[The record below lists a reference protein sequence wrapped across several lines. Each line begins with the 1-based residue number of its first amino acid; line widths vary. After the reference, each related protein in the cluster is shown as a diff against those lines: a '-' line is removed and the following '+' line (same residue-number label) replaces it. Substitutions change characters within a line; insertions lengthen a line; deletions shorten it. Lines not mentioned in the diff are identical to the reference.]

1 MAPRKK
7 PPKPD
12 ARAADAFA
20 ETYDA
25 FLMMYGNPVEYLF
38 RTMANPEEDP
48 SERRLAAAELM
59 SYRFPKLKT
68 LENIGD
74 MTQPVLINIR
84 LDSPRDVQQIGQVID
99 IKGLLGT

>member
-38 RTMANPEEDP
+38 RTMADPEAED

-68 LENIGD
+68 LENIGGN
-74 MTQPVLINIR
+74 TQPVLINIS
-84 LDSPRDVQQIGQVID
+84 LASKEDVPQIGRVID
-99 IKGLLGT
+99 LKGLLGS